1 MTTYIIMEK
10 KFSLKTAV
18 LHCTKRLPGLAIILL
33 AALSGPLRAQDA
45 YRLADPDIKVL
56 GTSNL
61 HNWSMEAKDLSC
73 SAKFTFGSVA
83 ASPPTAL
90 NSFDL
95 AIPVHNLKSG
105 ESLMDSRAYTAMKA
119 DKFSAITFAQ
129 ASSVILPGKNGQ
141 FQIRS
146 TGNLTIAGTTQ
157 SVVVTASCQ
166 SNPDGSITCSGSQQV
181 KMTDYQIK
189 PPSFMLGALKTGDAL
204 TINFSLT
211 LKK

>member
-1 MTTYIIMEK
+1 MKK
-10 KFSLKTAV
+10 KFSLKTSV
-18 LHCTKRLPGLAIILL
+18 LHCAKCLPGLAIILL
-33 AALSGPLRAQDA
+33 AAISGPLRAQDV
-45 YRLADPDIKVL
+45 YRIGDPDIKVL

-73 SAKFTFGSVA
+73 SAKFTFGPA
-83 ASPPTAL
+83 AGSPPTAL
-90 NSFDL
+90 SSFEF

-105 ESLMDSRAYTAMKA
+105 ESSMDTRAYTAMKA
-119 DKFSAITFAQ
+119 DKFATITYAQ
-129 ASSVILPGKNGQ
+129 ASAVILPGQNGQ
-141 FQIRS
+141 FQIKS
-146 TGNLTIAGTTQ
+146 TGNLTIAGITQ
-157 SVVVTASCQ
+157 PVVVTASCHAN
-166 SNPDGSITCSGSQQV
+166 SDGSIACSGSQQI

>member
-1 MTTYIIMEK
+1 MK
-10 KFSLKTAV
+10 KKLCFETLPAMAAMGIRPLAV
-18 LHCTKRLPGLAIILL
+18 ILL
-33 AALSGPLRAQDA
+33 LAFFGPLRAQDV
-45 YRLADPDIKVL
+45 YRVADPDIKVL

-61 HNWSMEAKDLSC
+61 HNWSMEVKDMS
-73 SAKFTFGSVA
+73 SPAKFTFGPA
-83 ASPPTAL
+83 AGSLPQSLTA
-90 NSFDL
+90 FDL
-95 AIPVHNLKSG
+95 TIPVRNLKSG

-119 DKFSAITFAQ
+119 DKFATITYVS
-129 ASSVILPGKNGQ
+129 ASSVILPGQNGQ

-146 TGNLTIAGTTQ
+146 TGNLTIAGVSQT
-157 SVVVTASCQ
+157 VVVTASCHE
-166 SNPDGSITCSGSQQV
+166 NPDGSIACSGSQQI

>member
-1 MTTYIIMEK
+1 MET
-10 KFSLKTAV
+10 KFRPKTLV
-18 LHCTKRLPGLAIILL
+18 LRCSKSLPGLAIILL
-33 AALSGPLRAQDA
+33 AAISGPLRAQQA
-45 YRLADPDIKVL
+45 YRTADPDIKVL

-61 HNWSMEAKDLSC
+61 HNWSMEANDLSC
-73 SAKFTFGSVA
+73 SAKFTFGSA
-83 ASPPTAL
+83 AGSPPTAL

-95 AIPVHNLKSG
+95 TIPVHNLRSG

-119 DKFSAITFAQ
+119 DKFATITYAQ

-157 SVVVTASCQ
+157 LVVVTASCQ
-166 SNPDGSITCSGSQQV
+166 SNPDGNISCSGSQPI

-189 PPSFMLGALKTGDAL
+189 PPSFMFGALKTGDAL
-204 TINFSLT
+204 TINFSLI

>member
-1 MTTYIIMEK
+1 MKK
-10 KFSLKTAV
+10 KFSLKMPV
-18 LHCTKRLPGLAIILL
+18 LRSARSLSALAIILL
-33 AALSGPLRAQDA
+33 AAISGPIRAQDV
-45 YRLADPDIKVL
+45 YPTGDPDIKVL

-73 SAKFTFGSVA
+73 SAKFTFGPVA
-83 ASPPTAL
+83 GNLPSGLT
-90 NSFDL
+90 SFDL
-95 AIPVHNLKSG
+95 TIPVHNLKSG

-119 DKFSAITFAQ
+119 DKFATITYAQ
-129 ASSVILPGKNGQ
+129 ASATILPGQNGQ
-141 FQIRS
+141 FQIKS
-146 TGNLTIAGTTQ
+146 TGNLTIAGVTQ
-157 SVVVTASCQ
+157 PVVVTANCHA
-166 SNPDGSITCSGSQQV
+166 NPDGSIACNGSQQI

>member
-1 MTTYIIMEK
+1 MKK
-10 KFSLKTAV
+10 KFRLKT
-18 LHCTKRLPGLAIILL
+18 LGLRCTGSLTGLAVTLLL
-33 AALSGPLRAQDA
+33 AISGSLQAQDA
-45 YRLADPDIKVL
+45 YRLADPDIKIL

-73 SAKFTFGSVA
+73 SAKFTFGPA
-83 ASPPTAL
+83 AGNPPTAL
-90 NSFDL
+90 TSFDL
-95 AIPVHNLKSG
+95 TIPVHNLKSG
-105 ESLMDSRAYTAMKA
+105 ESSMDSRAYTAMKA
-119 DKFSAITFAQ
+119 DKFAAITY
-129 ASSVILPGKNGQ
+129 ASASTVILPGKNGQ

-157 SVVVTASCQ
+157 LVVVTADCQ
-166 SNPDGSITCSGSQQV
+166 SNPDGSITCSGSQQI

>member
-1 MTTYIIMEK
+1 MKK
-10 KFSLKTAV
+10 KFRLKTLV
-18 LHCTKRLPGLAIILL
+18 LRCARSVPGLAIILCT
-33 AALSGPLRAQDA
+33 AISGPLRAQDV
-45 YRLADPDIKVL
+45 YRVGDPDIKVL

-73 SAKFTFGSVA
+73 SAKFTFSPA
-83 ASPPTAL
+83 AGNPPAAL
-90 NSFDL
+90 TSFDL
-95 AIPVHNLKSG
+95 TIPVHNLKSG
-105 ESLMDSRAYTAMKA
+105 ESSMDSRAYTAMKA
-119 DKFSAITFAQ
+119 DKFATITYTQ
-129 ASSVILPGKNGQ
+129 ASATILPGQNGQ

-146 TGNLTIAGTTQ
+146 TGNLTIAGVTQ
-157 SVVVTASCQ
+157 SVVVTANCHA
-166 SNPDGSITCSGSQQV
+166 NLDGSIACSGSQQI